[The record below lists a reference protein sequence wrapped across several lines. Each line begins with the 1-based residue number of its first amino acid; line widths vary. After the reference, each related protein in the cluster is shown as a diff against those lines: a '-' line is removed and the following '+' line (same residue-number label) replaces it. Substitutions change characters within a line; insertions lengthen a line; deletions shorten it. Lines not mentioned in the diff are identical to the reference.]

1 MKRIIYLLRVL
12 AFTVVL
18 LTVSVVPAAGINT
31 EGTHTADTDTAK
43 FCNYGYSSLPPAA
56 EAGDRPSSP

>member
-18 LTVSVVPAAGINT
+18 LIVSVVPAAGIDT
-31 EGTHTADTDTAK
+31 EGTHTAGTDTAK
-43 FCNYGYSSLPPAA
+43 TCSYGHSSLPPAA

>member
-18 LTVSVVPAAGINT
+18 VTVSVVPAAGIDK
-31 EGTHTADTDTAK
+31 EGTHTAGTGTAK

-56 EAGDRPSSP
+56 EARERPGSP